1 VNLFPDDVLSL
12 SLLSSRK
19 IAVTIASQTQT
30 VQTLPRYDLAKSY
43 RWNYDHA
50 PEPTAIE
57 IPPVD
62 GDWTFCGLQ
71 AASPL
76 GMPAGPLLNGK
87 WILYYASLGFDVLT
101 YKTVRSGFRECYELP
116 NLVPVKTG
124 PLNGSEER
132 LSESPSMNGS
142 WAVSFGMPSMLPDE
156 WRRDVEWT
164 RENLSVE
171 KLLSV
176 SVVGTVQAGWSIAD
190 LAEDYAQCVRWAVDS
205 GADAVEMNFSC
216 PNVATCDG
224 QLFQQPDDASTVAQA
239 AREAAGSKPVIVK
252 IGHVTDRDSAIAL
265 LDALSESVDAI
276 AMTNS
281 VAATIESSGELLFD
295 GQKRGI
301 CGAATRE
308 ASTTQTRLFAE
319 LIRERGETT
328 RLIGVGGASNQGDV
342 RAYLDAGAECVHIA
356 TAAMVDPLTG
366 IRIRQGLAQ

>member
-1 VNLFPDDVLSL
+1 MT
-12 SLLSSRK
+12 
-19 IAVTIASQTQT
+19 ATSQTQP
-30 VQTLPRYDLAKSY
+30 VQSLPRYDPAESY

-50 PEPTAIE
+50 PEPVSLE
-57 IPPVD
+57 VPPID
-62 GDWTFCGLQ
+62 GDWTFCGLKV
-71 AASPL
+71 ASPL

-116 NLVPVKTG
+116 NLVPVETG
-124 PLNGSEER
+124 PLGGSEQQ
-132 LSESPSMNGS
+132 LPQSPSMNGS

-164 RENLSVE
+164 RENLPDE

-176 SVVGTVQAGWSIAD
+176 SVVGTVQPGWSIAD

-224 QLFQQPDDASTVAQA
+224 QLFQQPDDASTVARA
-239 AREAAGSKPVIVK
+239 VREAAGSKPVIVK
-252 IGHVTDRDSAIAL
+252 IGHVRERESATAL
-265 LDALSESVDAI
+265 LDALAGSIDAL

-281 VAATIESSGELLFD
+281 VAATVESSGQLLFD

-301 CGAATRE
+301 CGAATRD
-308 ASTTQTRLFAE
+308 ASTAQTKLFAE

-328 RLIGVGGASNQGDV
+328 RLIGVGGAATDDDV
-342 RAYLDAGAECVHIA
+342 RAYLEAGAECVHIA
-356 TAAMVDPLTG
+356 TAAMVEPLTG
-366 IRIRQGLAQ
+366 LRIRQGLAK